1 MNLKVLYFND
11 LQINLNKKT
20 LINQQLIYD
29 NNR

>member
-1 MNLKVLYFND
+1 MNLKVLYFNN
-11 LQINLNKKT
+11 LQISLNKKT